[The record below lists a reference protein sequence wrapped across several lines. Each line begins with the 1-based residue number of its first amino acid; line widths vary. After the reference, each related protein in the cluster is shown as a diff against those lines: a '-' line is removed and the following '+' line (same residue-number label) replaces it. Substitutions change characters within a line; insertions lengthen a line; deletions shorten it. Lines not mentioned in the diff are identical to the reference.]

1 VTVLLSL
8 IWLPAFSLPV
18 QAEGSQQTSI
28 TIQIERSTLPGI
40 PDYVAARVATDSGQ
54 PVASLPV
61 EVWAVVD
68 ILGPR
73 SAPLGTAITDA
84 TGVARVPITPR
95 RSEYEIRA
103 VFKGSDLYAPAET
116 VVVLTFP
123 AERVEPVEITAPASP
138 LATLRTVMPRVMGIV
153 VALLWILFLA
163 AVFYVVKTIRGHSM
177 ASEHASTTG
186 N

>member
-1 VTVLLSL
+1 
-8 IWLPAFSLPV
+8 
-18 QAEGSQQTSI
+18 
-28 TIQIERSTLPGI
+28 
-40 PDYVAARVATDSGQ
+40 
-54 PVASLPV
+54 
-61 EVWAVVD
+61 
-68 ILGPR
+68 
-73 SAPLGTAITDA
+73 
-84 TGVARVPITPR
+84 
-95 RSEYEIRA
+95 
-103 VFKGSDLYAPAET
+103 VFKGSDLYAPVET
-116 VVVLTFP
+116 VVVLTIP